1 MSFSRRAFL
10 LGSTSILACS
20 GSARA
25 QYVAS
30 LELTL
35 ALDASSSM
43 VSEYTP
49 EGLIHWNIQLEGHI
63 QALQKKPIIE
73 RLLYRKVYLRIIF
86 WSGYTLYPAI
96 FAAPIYEAADV
107 ARACS
112 ALMAYRGGCTYEIV
126 CGRTIHASPIRQILA
141 LPQMGHRR
149 VLDIATNEPTT
160 SGDVSQLKLYR
171 KTFSDRGGTV
181 NALAVGMT
189 PEGVADLEQNLCT
202 ADGFCLPAKFDAD
215 YTKALE
221 AKILIEVG

>member
-1 MSFSRRAFL
+1 
-10 LGSTSILACS
+10 LA
-20 GSARA
+20 AI
-25 QYVAS
+25 
-30 LELTL
+30 ELTL

-43 VSEYTP
+43 VSGYTP
-49 EGLIHWNIQLEGHI
+49 EGLTHWSIQLEGHI
-63 QALQKKPIIE
+63 QALQQKLIIE
-73 RLLYRKVYLRIIF
+73 RLLYQKVYLRIIF
-86 WSGYTLYPAI
+86 WSGNTLYPTI

-112 ALMAYRGGCTYEIV
+112 ALMQYQGGCTREVV
-126 CGRTIHASPIRQILA
+126 CSNTIHASPIRQVLEM
-141 LPQMGHRR
+141 PRMGRRR

-160 SGDVSQLKLYR
+160 SGNVSLLKLYR
-171 KTFSDRGGTV
+171 KMFSDQGGTV